1 MSDYAFVVANVSAMA
16 LLGVAATIV
25 FFVAY
30 YSDRPH
36 KPDAAE

>member
-1 MSDYAFVVANVSAMA
+1 MNDLWFTAAVTTPVMVLATGLVVF
-16 LLGVAATIV
+16 LIG
-25 FFVAY
+25 Y